1 MNVKKNGK
9 TSHMKSGLWNRLHGI
24 SLDIHTSSQTNVNGF
39 DDAAS
44 QLVGENAR
52 KLEVAASL
60 ALERCRFETD
70 RIRFKIV

>member
-9 TSHMKSGLWNRLHGI
+9 MSRMKSGLWNRLHGI

-44 QLVGENAR
+44 QQVAENAR
-52 KLEVAASL
+52 KFEAAASL
-60 ALERCRFETD
+60 TLERSRLEAD
-70 RIRFKIV
+70 RLRFKMV

>member
-9 TSHMKSGLWNRLHGI
+9 MDHMKSGLWNRLHGI

-39 DDAAS
+39 DDANS
-44 QLVGENAR
+44 QLVEQNAR

-60 ALERCRFETD
+60 TLERCRLEAD
-70 RIRFKIV
+70 RLRFKMV